1 MSLDLN
7 CTDARHEPAWADAAS
22 LDGMPTIHD
31 GAARLGR
38 VPDLRRNRKGFEPFR
53 LSGRTRSSESTV

>member
-22 LDGMPTIHD
+22 LDGMPTIPD
-31 GAARLGR
+31 GAARLR
-38 VPDLRRNRKGFEPFR
+38 YVPDLPRNRKRFEPFR
-53 LSGRTRSSESTV
+53 LSGRTRGSDSTV